1 MLEEDAMGQAIR
13 EEQEWARN
21 AGLLRTVLGL
31 DSEPVGVTFVR
42 DEQHLERFEAWQPA
56 DGLRYCQALM
66 RARHGERLLL
76 DASGLSCPAA
86 AAAFGFRPLPEG
98 LASGRGLVGFGIVK
112 EADTGRAMFASMP
125 RFAPGEIAALALSP
139 LGEVAA
145 SPDVVVV
152 EGPVEALMWLV
163 LADLNL
169 AGGARRQ
176 GDTSVLQATCVDCT
190 VLPHQQDRLNF
201 TFGCYGCREAT
212 DLGPHEAVVGF
223 PSRLMEPLTEMIA
236 YLSERAIPQSRA
248 KAAFQRQSGRM
259 AQPAS
264 PADDGTKSPFEERQD
279 YE

>member
-1 MLEEDAMGQAIR
+1 MTEEDR
-13 EEQEWARN
+13 DTKKWAQS

-31 DSEPVGVTFVR
+31 DSEPVGVAFVR
-42 DEQHLERFEAWQPA
+42 DQQHLAQYEAWQPA

-66 RARHGERLLL
+66 RARHGERVLL

-125 RFAPGEIAALALSP
+125 RFAPGEITALALSP
-139 LGEVAA
+139 LGETATT
-145 SPDVVVV
+145 PDVVVV

-169 AGGARRQ
+169 AGGTRRQ

-190 VLPHQQDRLNF
+190 ILPHQQDRLNF

-212 DLGPHEAVVGF
+212 DIGPHEAVVGF
-223 PSRLMEPLTEMIA
+223 PSRLMEPLTEMLS
-236 YLSERAIPQSRA
+236 YLAERAIPQSRA
-248 KAAFQRQSGRM
+248 KAAFQRQTGRM
-259 AQPAS
+259 AQPAVS
-264 PADDGTKSPFEERQD
+264 ADGETQSPFERVS
-279 YE
+279 